1 MRDHTHTNTHTH
13 AEQWACPG
21 GGDGED
27 KRRRGLLIC
36 LTPNQL
42 LGSSAPPLH
51 HSSSSS
57 SSVLSDTGERFPLFL
72 RHSFISS
79 LLHTFIS
86 RSAGGLPS
94 PNISRCTS
102 DASSFFYF
110 KAPPLPSPSPAPFS
124 TSSPASSIPTYF
136 LGCHDSNRSPSTHAI

>member
-1 MRDHTHTNTHTH
+1 MTVAAQSEVSCANVRPHTHTHT
-13 AEQWACPG
+13 EQWACPG

-57 SSVLSDTGERFPLFL
+57 SSVLSHTGERFPLFL
-72 RHSFISS
+72 RRSFISS

-94 PNISRCTS
+94 PNISLHLRRLVLLLLQ
-102 DASSFFYF
+102 SSSAAVSITCSF
-110 KAPPLPSPSPAPFS
+110 LRIFS
-124 TSSPASSIPTYF
+124 CALRPNLFSWMS
-136 LGCHDSNRSPSTHAI
+136 

>member
-1 MRDHTHTNTHTH
+1 MTVAAQLEVSCANVRPHTH
-13 AEQWACPG
+13 AEQWVCPG

-57 SSVLSDTGERFPLFL
+57 SSVLSHTGERFPLFL
-72 RHSFISS
+72 RRSFISS

-86 RSAGGLPS
+86 RSAGGFAISKYLS
-94 PNISRCTS
+94 LHLRRLVLLLLQSSSAAVSITCSFLRIFSCVLRPN
-102 DASSFFYF
+102 
-110 KAPPLPSPSPAPFS
+110 LFS
-124 TSSPASSIPTYF
+124 WM
-136 LGCHDSNRSPSTHAI
+136 L